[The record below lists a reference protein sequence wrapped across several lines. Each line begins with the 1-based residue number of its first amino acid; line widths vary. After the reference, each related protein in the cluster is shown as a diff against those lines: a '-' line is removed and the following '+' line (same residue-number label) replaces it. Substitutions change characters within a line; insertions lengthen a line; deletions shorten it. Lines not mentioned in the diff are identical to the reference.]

1 MVDAVGSPSCR
12 LSSNNDR
19 LHMDGFLPTD
29 DPIACVAKAL
39 GHPARLR
46 ILRLLL
52 ETPGCIGGDIVDA
65 VGLAQSTVSEHLRI
79 LKAAGAVRGEID
91 GPRVC
96 YALSP
101 DAFHE
106 LAMFASL
113 LSQSAQDV
121 GCCMPS
127 NPKKA

>member
-1 MVDAVGSPSCR
+1 MDGSPP
-12 LSSNNDR
+12 NDDT
-19 LHMDGFLPTD
+19 LATL
-29 DPIACVAKAL
+29 AKAL

-52 ETPGCIGGDIVDA
+52 ATPGCIGGDIVEA

-96 YALSP
+96 YALNP
-101 DAFHE
+101 EAFGA
-106 LAMFASL
+106 LAAFAEILAKAAPSE
-113 LSQSAQDV
+113 A
-121 GCCMPS
+121 CCMPPTLS
-127 NPKKA
+127 NPKEI

>member
-1 MVDAVGSPSCR
+1 
-12 LSSNNDR
+12 
-19 LHMDGFLPTD
+19 MDGSFPTD
-29 DPIACVAKAL
+29 DPLAAISKAL

-52 ETPGCIGGDIVDA
+52 ETPGCIGGDIVEA

-101 DAFHE
+101 DAFRD
-106 LAMFASL
+106 LAAFATL
-113 LSQSAQDV
+113 LSQAARGD
-121 GCCMPS
+121 GCCVPS
-127 NPKKA
+127 ISQEP